1 VEPSSACLRISIER
15 AFAQAWSIMRGIRLK
30 EPTIIALETMLSHKL
45 RSFLMLLG
53 VILSVSTLILVVA
66 LINGTNAYI
75 ADRVANLGNGVFLI
89 SRYGIINSQEAF
101 VKAAR
106 RNKQL
111 SYDDYVALR
120 DGLKLPKNVG
130 LECRFTDTVRR
141 EGQSAED
148 VAVRGVTANIGEM
161 DTEEVIRGRYISD
174 NDNDHRSFTAMIG
187 ADVVK
192 KLFPSIDPLGK
203 TITIKG
209 YDFEVVG
216 IAKPIGNVM
225 GQPQDNF
232 VYIPIQTWYKLNGP
246 HTDSFAINV
255 QTRAPEFLEQTKDEA
270 RALMR
275 ARRHVAPNEDD
286 NFGLFGSDNLMN
298 LWKNL
303 TGTLAGAMVGFV
315 SIFLVIGGVVIMN
328 VMLASVTERTRE
340 IGIRK
345 SLGARTSDILSQFLV
360 EASVMSAMGGV
371 IGIAVAWI
379 LAVILNKTTPL
390 PMAVPL
396 SAVIVAICVSTA
408 VGLFFGVYPARK
420 AARLNPIEALRAD
433 S

>member
-1 VEPSSACLRISIER
+1 
-15 AFAQAWSIMRGIRLK
+15 MRGIRLK
-30 EPTIIALETMLSHKL
+30 EPAIIALETMRSHKL

-75 ADRVANLGNGVFLI
+75 ADRVANMGNGVFI
-89 SRYGIINSQEAF
+89 IGRYGIINSREDF

-111 SYDDYVALR
+111 TYDDFVAMR

-130 LECRFTDTVRR
+130 LECRFIDIARH
-141 EGQSAED
+141 EAQSAED
-148 VAVRGVTANIGEM
+148 VSVRGVTANIGEM
-161 DTEEVIRGRYISD
+161 DTEEVARGRYISD

-187 ADVVK
+187 TEVVK
-192 KLFPSIDPLGK
+192 KLFPTTDPMGK
-203 TITIKG
+203 TVTVRG
-209 YDFEVVG
+209 YEFQIVG

-232 VYIPIQTWYKLNGP
+232 IYIPVQTWFKLNGT
-246 HTDSFAINV
+246 HSDRFNINV
-255 QTRAPEFLEQTKDEA
+255 QARAPEYMEQTKDEA

-275 ARRHVAPNEDD
+275 ARRHVAPNEED
-286 NFGLFGSDNLMN
+286 NFGLFGADNLMD
-298 LWKNL
+298 LWRNL
-303 TGTLAGAMVGFV
+303 TGTLAGAMIGFV
-315 SIFLVIGGVVIMN
+315 SIFLVIGGIVIMN

-371 IGIAVAWI
+371 IGILVAWVLAMI
-379 LAVILNKTTPL
+379 LDKTSPL
-390 PMAVPL
+390 PMSVPF
-396 SAVIVAICVSTA
+396 SAVLVAISVSTA

-420 AARLNPIEALRAD
+420 AARLNPIEALRAE

>member
-1 VEPSSACLRISIER
+1 MR
-15 AFAQAWSIMRGIRLK
+15 AIARFGIIMRGLRIK
-30 EPTIIALETMLSHKL
+30 EPTIIALETMRTHKL

-75 ADRVANLGNGVFLI
+75 ADRVANMGNGVFLI
-89 SRYGIINSQEAF
+89 GRYGIINSEEAF

-111 SYDDYVALR
+111 TYDDYAALR

-130 LECRFTDTVRR
+130 LECRGRSTLRR
-141 EGQSAED
+141 EGLSQED
-148 VAVRGVTANIGEM
+148 VSVRGVTANIGQM
-161 DTEEVIRGRYISD
+161 DTEEVTRGRYISD
-174 NDNDHRSFTAMIG
+174 NDNDHRNFTAMLG
-187 ADVVK
+187 DDVVK

-203 TITIKG
+203 TVTMNG

-216 IAKPIGNVM
+216 VAKPIGSVM

-232 VYIPIQTWYKLNGP
+232 VYIPVQTWFKLYGT
-246 HTDSFAINV
+246 HTDGFHINI
-255 QTRAPEFLEQTKDEA
+255 QARAPEYMEQTKDEA

-275 ARRHVAPNEDD
+275 ARRHVPPNEED
-286 NFGLFGSDNLMN
+286 NFGIIGSDNLMD
-298 LWKNL
+298 LWKSL

-379 LAVILNKTTPL
+379 LAIILDKTTPL
-390 PMAVPL
+390 PMSVPL
-396 SAVIVAICVSTA
+396 SAVLVALGVSTA

>member
-1 VEPSSACLRISIER
+1 
-15 AFAQAWSIMRGIRLK
+15 MRGIRLK
-30 EPTIIALETMLSHKL
+30 EPTIIALETMRSHKL

-75 ADRVANLGNGVFLI
+75 ADRVANMGNGVFLI
-89 SRYGIINSQEAF
+89 GRYGIINSEEEYF
-101 VKAAR
+101 KAAR

-111 SYDDYVALR
+111 SYDDFVALR

-130 LECRFTDTVRR
+130 LECRSTETVRH

-148 VAVRGVTANIGEM
+148 VSLRGVTANIGEM
-161 DTEEVIRGRYISD
+161 DTEEVARGRYISD

-187 ADVVK
+187 AEVVK
-192 KLFPSIDPLGK
+192 KLFPSTDPIGK
-203 TITIKG
+203 TVTVRG

-216 IAKPIGNVM
+216 VAKAIGSVM

-232 VYIPIQTWYKLNGP
+232 VYIPVETWFKLNGT
-246 HTDSFAINV
+246 HTDNFHINI
-255 QTRAPEFLEQTKDEA
+255 QARAPEVMEQTKDEA
-270 RALMR
+270 RAMMR
-275 ARRHVAPNEDD
+275 ARRHVAPNEED
-286 NFGLFGSDNLMN
+286 NFGLFGSDNLMD

-360 EASVMSAMGGV
+360 ESAVMSAMGGV
-371 IGIAVAWI
+371 IGILLAWI
-379 LAVILNKTTPL
+379 LAVILDKTTPL
-390 PMAVPL
+390 PMSVPL
-396 SAVIVAICVSTA
+396 PAVVVAICVSTA

-420 AARLNPIEALRAD
+420 AAKLNPIEALRAD

>member
-1 VEPSSACLRISIER
+1 
-15 AFAQAWSIMRGIRLK
+15 MRGIRLK
-30 EPTIIALETMLSHKL
+30 EPTIIALETMRTHKL

-75 ADRVANLGNGVFLI
+75 ADRVANMGNGVFLI
-89 SRYGIINSQEAF
+89 GRYGIINSEEAYF
-101 VKAAR
+101 KAAR

-111 SYDDYVALR
+111 TYDDFVALR

-130 LECRFTDTVRR
+130 LECRSTETVRH

-148 VAVRGVTANIGEM
+148 VSLRGVTANIGEM
-161 DTEEVIRGRYISD
+161 DTEEVARGRYIND

-187 ADVVK
+187 AEMVK
-192 KLFPSIDPLGK
+192 KLFPSTDPIGK
-203 TITIKG
+203 TVTVRG

-216 IAKPIGNVM
+216 VAKAIGSVM

-232 VYIPIQTWYKLNGP
+232 IYIPVETWFKLNGT
-246 HTDSFAINV
+246 HTDTFHINI
-255 QTRAPEFLEQTKDEA
+255 QARAPEVMEQTKDEA
-270 RALMR
+270 RAMMR
-275 ARRHVAPNEDD
+275 ARRHVAPSEED
-286 NFGLFGSDNLMN
+286 NFGLFGSDNLMD

-360 EASVMSAMGGV
+360 ESAVMSAMGGV
-371 IGIAVAWI
+371 IGILVAWI
-379 LAVILNKTTPL
+379 LAVILDKTTPL
-390 PMAVPL
+390 PMSVPL
-396 SAVIVAICVSTA
+396 PAVVVAICVSTA

-420 AARLNPIEALRAD
+420 AAKLNPIEALRAD

>member
-1 VEPSSACLRISIER
+1 
-15 AFAQAWSIMRGIRLK
+15 MRGIRLK
-30 EPTIIALETMLSHKL
+30 EPTIIALETMRTHKL

-75 ADRVANLGNGVFLI
+75 ADRVANMGNGVFLI
-89 SRYGIINSQEAF
+89 GRYGIINSEEAYF
-101 VKAAR
+101 KAAR

-111 SYDDYVALR
+111 TYDDFVALR

-130 LECRFTDTVRR
+130 LECRSTETVRH

-148 VAVRGVTANIGEM
+148 VSLRGVTANIGEM
-161 DTEEVIRGRYISD
+161 DTEEVARGRYISD

-187 ADVVK
+187 AEMVK
-192 KLFPSIDPLGK
+192 KLFPSTDPIGK
-203 TITIKG
+203 TVTVRG

-216 IAKPIGNVM
+216 VAKAIGSVM

-232 VYIPIQTWYKLNGP
+232 VYIPVETWFKLNGT
-246 HTDSFAINV
+246 HTDNFHINI
-255 QTRAPEFLEQTKDEA
+255 QARAPEVMEQTKDEA
-270 RALMR
+270 RAMMR
-275 ARRHVAPNEDD
+275 ARRHVAPNEED
-286 NFGLFGSDNLMN
+286 NFGLFGSDNLMD

-360 EASVMSAMGGV
+360 ESAVMSAMGGV
-371 IGIAVAWI
+371 IGILVAWI
-379 LAVILNKTTPL
+379 LAVILDKTTPL
-390 PMAVPL
+390 PMSVPL
-396 SAVIVAICVSTA
+396 PAVVVAICVSTA

-420 AARLNPIEALRAD
+420 AAKLNPIEALRAD

>member
-1 VEPSSACLRISIER
+1 
-15 AFAQAWSIMRGIRLK
+15 MRGIRLR
-30 EPTIIALETMLSHKL
+30 EPAIIALETMRSHKL

-66 LINGTNAYI
+66 LINGTNTYI
-75 ADRVANLGNGVFLI
+75 ADRVANMGNGVFI
-89 SRYGIINSQEAF
+89 IGRYGIIDSREEF
-101 VKAAR
+101 VKAMR

-111 SYDDYVALR
+111 TYDDFIALR

-130 LECRFTDTVRR
+130 LECRFIDTARH
-141 EGQSAED
+141 EALSAED
-148 VAVRGVTANIGEM
+148 ISVRGVTANIGEM
-161 DTEEVIRGRYISD
+161 DTEEVARGRYISD
-174 NDNDHRSFTAMIG
+174 NDNEHRSFTAMLG
-187 ADVVK
+187 AEVVK
-192 KLFPSIDPLGK
+192 KLFPTTDPLGK
-203 TITIKG
+203 TVTVQG
-209 YDFEVVG
+209 YEFEVVG
-216 IAKPIGNVM
+216 VAKPIGNVM

-232 VYIPIQTWYKLNGP
+232 VYIPVQTWFKLNGP
-246 HTDSFAINV
+246 HSDHLNINV
-255 QTRAPEFLEQTKDEA
+255 QARAPEYLEQTKDEA

-275 ARRHVAPNEDD
+275 ARRHVAPNEED
-286 NFGLFGSDNLMN
+286 NFGLFGADNLMD
-298 LWKNL
+298 LWKSL

-371 IGIAVAWI
+371 IGILVAWI
-379 LAVILNKTTPL
+379 LAFILDKTTPL
-390 PMAVPL
+390 PMSVPL
-396 SAVIVAICVSTA
+396 SAVLVAITVSTA

-433 S
+433 

>member
-1 VEPSSACLRISIER
+1 
-15 AFAQAWSIMRGIRLK
+15 MRGSWLK
-30 EPTIIALETMLSHKL
+30 EPTIIALETMRTHKL

-89 SRYGIINSQEAF
+89 MRYGIIDNSDDLL
-101 VKAAR
+101 KAVR
-106 RNKQL
+106 RNRQL
-111 SYDDYVALR
+111 SYDDYAVLR

-130 LECRFTDTVRR
+130 LECRSVETVRSSG
-141 EGQSAED
+141 EGPGQSVED
-148 VAVRGVTANIGEM
+148 VSLRGVTANIGEM
-161 DTEEVIRGRYISD
+161 STDEVARGRYINE
-174 NDNDHRSFTAMIG
+174 NDNEHRSFKAMIG
-187 ADVVK
+187 SEVAE
-192 KLFPSIDPLGK
+192 KLFPNTDPLGK
-203 TITIKG
+203 VVTLNG
-209 YDFEVVG
+209 YEFEVVG
-216 IAKPIGNVM
+216 VAKPVGSVL
-225 GQPQDNF
+225 GQPQDKF
-232 VYIPIQTWYKLNGP
+232 MYIPVETWFKLNGT
-246 HTDSFAINV
+246 HTDNLAINI
-255 QTRAPEFLEQTKDEA
+255 QARGPEVLEQTKDEA
-270 RALMR
+270 RALLR
-275 ARRHVAPNEDD
+275 ARRHLAPNEDD
-286 NFGLFGSDNLMN
+286 NFGLFGADTLMQ
-298 LWKNL
+298 LWKKL

-371 IGIAVAWI
+371 IGIAVAWV
-379 LAVILNKTTPL
+379 LAMVLDRTTPL
-390 PMAVPL
+390 PMRVPL
-396 SAVIVAICVSTA
+396 TAVVAAIAVSTA

-420 AARLNPIEALRAD
+420 AARLNPIEALRAE

>member
-1 VEPSSACLRISIER
+1 
-15 AFAQAWSIMRGIRLK
+15 MRGSWLR
-30 EPTIIALETMLSHKL
+30 EPTIIALETMRTHKL

-89 SRYGIINSQEAF
+89 MRYGIIDSREEF
-101 VKAAR
+101 VKAVR
-106 RNKQL
+106 RNRQL

-130 LECRFTDTVRR
+130 LECRSTETVRR

-148 VAVRGVTANIGEM
+148 ASVRGVTANIGEM
-161 DTEEVIRGRYISD
+161 STDEVARGRYISE
-174 NDNDHRSFTAMIG
+174 NDNEHRSFTAMIG
-187 ADVVK
+187 SEVAG
-192 KLFPSIDPLGK
+192 KLFPNTDPIGK
-203 TITIKG
+203 KVTVKG

-216 IAKPIGNVM
+216 VAKAVGSVL

-232 VYIPIQTWYKLNGP
+232 VYIPVETWFKLNGT
-246 HTDSFAINV
+246 HTDNMAINI
-255 QTRAPEFLEQTKDEA
+255 QARGPEVLEQTKDEA
-270 RALMR
+270 RAMLR

-286 NFGLFGSDNLMN
+286 NFGLFGADTLME
-298 LWKNL
+298 LWKKL
-303 TGTLAGAMVGFV
+303 TSTLAGAMVGFV

-360 EASVMSAMGGV
+360 EASVMSAMGGL
-371 IGIAVAWI
+371 IGIVVAWVLAMI
-379 LAVILNKTTPL
+379 LDKTTPL
-390 PMAVPL
+390 PMRVPL
-396 SAVIVAICVSTA
+396 GAVVAAIGVSTA

-420 AARLNPIEALRAD
+420 AARLNPIEALR
-433 S
+433 SEL

>member
-1 VEPSSACLRISIER
+1 
-15 AFAQAWSIMRGIRLK
+15 
-30 EPTIIALETMLSHKL
+30 
-45 RSFLMLLG
+45 
-53 VILSVSTLILVVA
+53 
-66 LINGTNAYI
+66 
-75 ADRVANLGNGVFLI
+75 
-89 SRYGIINSQEAF
+89 
-101 VKAAR
+101 
-106 RNKQL
+106 
-111 SYDDYVALR
+111 
-120 DGLKLPKNVG
+120 
-130 LECRFTDTVRR
+130 VRR

-148 VAVRGVTANIGEM
+148 VSVRGVTANIGQM
-161 DTEEVIRGRYISD
+161 DTEEVLRGRYISD

-187 ADVVK
+187 DDVVK
-192 KLFPSIDPLGK
+192 KLFPSSDPLGK
-203 TITIKG
+203 TVTVRG
-209 YDFEVVG
+209 YEFEVVG
-216 IAKPIGNVM
+216 VAKPIGNVM

-232 VYIPIQTWYKLNGP
+232 IYVPVQTWFKLNGT
-246 HTDSFAINV
+246 HTDRFNINI
-255 QTRAPEFLEQTKDEA
+255 QARAPEYLEQTKDEA

-275 ARRHVAPNEDD
+275 ARRHVAPNEED
-286 NFGLFGSDNLMN
+286 NFGLFGSDNLMD

-360 EASVMSAMGGV
+360 EASVMSAMGGL
-371 IGIAVAWI
+371 IGIAVAWL
-379 LAVILNKTTPL
+379 LAVILDKTTPL
-390 PMAVPL
+390 PMSVPL

>member
-1 VEPSSACLRISIER
+1 
-15 AFAQAWSIMRGIRLK
+15 MRGIRIK
-30 EPTIIALETMLSHKL
+30 EPTIIALETMRSHKL

-75 ADRVANLGNGVFLI
+75 ANRVANMGNGVFLI
-89 SRYGIINSQEAF
+89 GRYGIINSDEEF
-101 VKAAR
+101 WKAMR

-111 SYDDYVALR
+111 TWDDYIALH

-130 LECRFTDTVRR
+130 LECRATEKVRH
-141 EGQSAED
+141 EGQLAED
-148 VAVRGVTANIGEM
+148 VDLRGVTANIGQM
-161 DTEEVIRGRYISD
+161 DTEEVARGRYISD
-174 NDNDHRSFTAMIG
+174 NDNEHRSFTAMIG
-187 ADVVK
+187 SDLVT
-192 KLFPSIDPLGK
+192 KLFPNTDPIGK
-203 TITIKG
+203 TVTVKG

-216 IAKPIGNVM
+216 VAKAIGNVM

-232 VYIPIQTWYKLNGP
+232 IYVPVQTWFKLEGS
-246 HTDSFAINV
+246 HTDHFHINI
-255 QTRAPEFLEQTKDEA
+255 QAQAPEYMEQTKDEA
-270 RALMR
+270 RAMMR
-275 ARRHVAPNEDD
+275 ARRHVAPNEED
-286 NFGLFGSDNLMN
+286 NFGLFGADNLMD

-360 EASVMSAMGGV
+360 EASVMSAMGGL
-371 IGIAVAWI
+371 IGIAVAWV
-379 LAVILNKTTPL
+379 LAVILDKTTPL
-390 PMAVPL
+390 PMSVPM

-420 AARLNPIEALRAD
+420 AAKLNPIEALRAD

>member
-1 VEPSSACLRISIER
+1 
-15 AFAQAWSIMRGIRLK
+15 MRGIRVK
-30 EPTIIALETMLSHKL
+30 EPTIIALETMRSHKL

-66 LINGTNAYI
+66 LINGTNAYV
-75 ADRVANLGNGVFLI
+75 AERVANMGNGVFII
-89 SRYGIINSQEAF
+89 SRYGIISSEEQF

-111 SYDDYVALR
+111 TYDDYIALR
-120 DGLKLPKNVG
+120 DGLKLPKDVG
-130 LECRFTDTVRR
+130 LECRFIDTVHR

-148 VAVRGVTANIGEM
+148 VSLRGVTANIGQM
-161 DTEEVIRGRYISD
+161 DTEEVARGRYISD
-174 NDNDHRSFTAMIG
+174 NDNDHRTFTAMVG
-187 ADVVK
+187 SNVVK
-192 KLFPSIDPLGK
+192 KLFPTTDPLGK
-203 TITIKG
+203 TLTVRG
-209 YDFEVVG
+209 YDFEIVG
-216 IAKPIGNVM
+216 VAKPIGNVM

-232 VYIPIQTWYKLNGP
+232 VYIPVQTWFKLNGM
-246 HTDSFAINV
+246 HTDRFNINV
-255 QTRAPEFLEQTKDEA
+255 QTRAPEYMEQTKDEA

-275 ARRHVAPNEDD
+275 ARRHVAPDEED
-286 NFGLFGSDNLMN
+286 NFGLYGSDNLMD

-360 EASVMSAMGGV
+360 EASVMSAMGGM

-379 LAVILNKTTPL
+379 LALILDKITPL
-390 PMAVPL
+390 PMSVPL

-420 AARLNPIEALRAD
+420 AARLNPIEALRSD